1 MSTSARRG
9 NFFVAL
15 LLGICVTVPGFAAD
29 IYDAAVAHAG
39 RSADDHKRDPTDRPA
54 DVLRLSGI
62 KPGMQVADF
71 LAADGYYSELLSYVV
86 GDTGHVLLLNNV
98 PYDKFVKDAW
108 KQRIEKQ
115 HLTNV
120 EHRTVDLAHMGLKDA
135 SLDAVVM
142 VKVYH
147 DLYWVDPGNW
157 EKIDVPTVLDQLSR
171 GRFDFGV
178 GRGIVPYEMAFFD
191 LHHLETEEIY
201 RETLEIV
208 LQGLTSEILEHRGPR
223 YTYRK
228 VPMILK
234 PLQKPHPPLW
244 YGLGHAAGAEWAA
257 TNRVNVITNLGAEG
271 SAPLFARYREVWQRK
286 HGEQPTPRLG
296 MGRHVQYAALSL
308 DEFKRQA
315 RLHIEALNHA
325 VRNIPPEQMRMH
337 LCWGN
342 YEAPHQMDVPLG
354 DIIDVVF
361 LARPCAG

>member
-1 MSTSARRG
+1 MSMSARRG

-15 LLGICVTVPGFAAD
+15 LLGICVAVPGFAAD

-120 EHRTVDLAHMGLKDA
+120 EHRTIDPAQMGLKDA

-157 EKIDVPTVLDQLSR
+157 EKIDVPTVLDQLARALKPGGILVVVDHSAKPGSESSAATPLHRIDEAFMRKDFESR
-171 GRFDFGV
+171 GFKVVAKSNILRKPGDKLDKISYQEPMLGKTDRFVYVF
-178 GRGIVPYEMAFFD
+178 
-191 LHHLETEEIY
+191 
-201 RETLEIV
+201 
-208 LQGLTSEILEHRGPR
+208 
-223 YTYRK
+223 RK
-228 VPMILK
+228 ED
-234 PLQKPHPPLW
+234 
-244 YGLGHAAGAEWAA
+244 GA
-257 TNRVNVITNLGAEG
+257 
-271 SAPLFARYREVWQRK
+271 
-286 HGEQPTPRLG
+286 H
-296 MGRHVQYAALSL
+296 
-308 DEFKRQA
+308 
-315 RLHIEALNHA
+315 
-325 VRNIPPEQMRMH
+325 
-337 LCWGN
+337 
-342 YEAPHQMDVPLG
+342 
-354 DIIDVVF
+354 
-361 LARPCAG
+361 